1 MKGKNIMNK
10 DQLIAAIE
18 AKKAE
23 YVNINK
29 ALIEAEDILKQMEN
43 DPACFFDDELSES
56 FDDYLNDLY
65 QDVFDALPV
74 TIKNGYAADI
84 IRAEDRPF
92 YRESYN
98 NWLDDSDNYDLSDFD
113 DYQEQS
119 DLVDQLNS
127 DLEAIESEIIDLES
141 DLEYLENDDIN

>member
-1 MKGKNIMNK
+1 MKK
-10 DQLIAAIE
+10 DQLIQAIE

-23 YVNINK
+23 YIHINK
-29 ALIEAEDILKQMEN
+29 ALIKAEDILKQMEN

-65 QDVFDALPV
+65 QDTFDALPV

-84 IRAEDRPF
+84 IKAEDLPF
-92 YRESYN
+92 YREAYN
-98 NWLDDSDNYDLSDFD
+98 SWLDDSDNYDLSGFD

-119 DLVDQLNS
+119 DLVSQLNS
-127 DLEAIESEIIDLES
+127 DLEEIESEISDLES
-141 DLEYLENDDIN
+141 QIEDLENFSETNK